1 MEEEKKTL
9 ERGSIVA
16 FNEDGEKMY
25 VVIDEFKI
33 DGRRYHISQ
42 LGNNPAWPLKE
53 EEIRKY
59 RLAVREV

>member
-1 MEEEKKTL
+1 MKE
-9 ERGSIVA
+9 GPIVA

-25 VVIDEFKI
+25 VVTDEFKI